1 MGLYEFRYEFRYEL
15 LQAGL
20 AVSSIHDLIDCFGYH
35 KYFAIALYR
44 LDAAVD

>member
-20 AVSSIHDLIDCFGYH
+20 AVSSSHGLIDCFGYH
-35 KYFAIALYR
+35 KYFVIAHYR
-44 LDAAVD
+44 LDTAFD